1 MTAAAI
7 LIDLDGTLVDS
18 EPLHFEAH
26 RRFLPRVGI
35 RVTEADLHGNIGRG
49 DAVFYRDL
57 MAAQGVQGDA
67 DAWVRQKTEVLI
79 GIYRDQGLALGKGGR
94 ELVAWLRQTGLGR
107 AIVTSSA
114 RNLATAAVTAAGVA
128 ADFPARICREDVV
141 HHKPDPAG
149 YLLAAA
155 RLGVPAE
162 RCLAVE
168 DSEAGVASA
177 HAAGCRVLAIPAFI
191 SADRLT
197 RAGADRCLADLSE
210 VIDEAERG

>member
-26 RRFLPRVGI
+26 RRFLPTVGI

-57 MAAQGVQGDA
+57 MAAQGVRGDA
-67 DAWVRQKTEVLI
+67 DAWVRQKTDVLI
-79 GIYRDQGLALGKGGR
+79 GIYRDQGLALGRGGR
-94 ELVAWLRQTGLGR
+94 ELVAWLRKSALGR
-107 AIVTSSA
+107 CIVTSSA
-114 RNLATAAVTAAGVA
+114 RHLATAAVTAAGVA

-141 HHKPDPAG
+141 HHKPDPGG
-149 YLLAAA
+149 YLLAAS
-155 RLGVPAE
+155 RLGVPAA

-177 HAAGCRVLAIPAFI
+177 RAAGCRVLAIPAFI
-191 SADRLT
+191 SADRLI
-197 RAGADRCLADLSE
+197 RAGADRCLTDLGE
-210 VIDEAERG
+210 VIEEAQRG